1 MTIQFRHLILRYG
14 VFALLGLMSAGIL
27 FFVCSFELR
36 VKTPI
41 HLFYDNHGDYWHGY
55 LANQKKVPFQVH
67 DTLSV
72 VQTSIGDISCIVE
85 NITFEPRMLH
95 VALRP
100 IKKEIF
106 SNTYSEGF
114 VYVGKEKLKDKILS
128 KILK

>member
-1 MTIQFRHLILRYG
+1 MDTIINLSIINWNLQLIKYKTNMTIQFRNLILRYG

-85 NITFEPRMLH
+85 NITFEPMGHRTKRI
-95 VALRP
+95 LRVGR
-100 IKKEIF
+100 KRHQ
-106 SNTYSEGF
+106 TY
-114 VYVGKEKLKDKILS
+114 
-128 KILK
+128 

>member
-85 NITFEPRMLH
+85 NITFEPGMLH

>member
-1 MTIQFRHLILRYG
+1 MDTIINLSIINWNLQLIKYKTNMTIQFRNLILRYG

-27 FFVCSFELR
+27 FFVYSFELR

-85 NITFEPRMLH
+85 NITFEPML
-95 VALRP
+95 
-100 IKKEIF
+100 
-106 SNTYSEGF
+106 S
-114 VYVGKEKLKDKILS
+114 
-128 KILK
+128 